1 MLRKDDEKRKIFQR
15 KEKRRARCLKRVDA
29 TSIFRKIVKKV
40 FKSRRKKISYA
51 KDFLDRLYLK
61 KYITQEMWGCFSGIS
76 EIPIDL
82 MKK

>member
-1 MLRKDDEKRKIFQR
+1 MG
-15 KEKRRARCLKRVDA
+15 CLKRTDA
-29 TSIFRKIVKKV
+29 TSIFKKIVKKM

-51 KDFLDRLYLK
+51 KDFSDRLYLK
-61 KYITQEMWGCFSGIS
+61 KYIIQAIWWCFSGIS

>member
-1 MLRKDDEKRKIFQR
+1 MLRKDDEKGKIFQR
-15 KEKRRARCLKRVDA
+15 KGQRRARCLKRADE
-29 TSIFRKIVKKV
+29 TSIFKKIVKKV

-61 KYITQEMWGCFSGIS
+61 KYIIQAIWGCFSGIS